1 MSPKLN
7 PSDAC
12 DVLLSYVKR
21 SNLNFQISE
30 SPFSVNIE
38 IKKSF
43 IRNKNGVERSASFDD
58 ISDTLKHENQLLIA
72 LNCALKISLA
82 QKDEEKSAFR
92 EKIKELET
100 ALYSAAISTSAYPCD
115 TFSNLSYSNLFQSF
129 NPAPDLQKTNKES
142 KATHSLDTLMLSRPT
157 HITSMQP
164 LSSLPHYQN
173 VQQFSLD
180 SQPQPSLSPQ
190 KDLRL

>member
-1 MSPKLN
+1 MVQILLMKTTSHGIRPPMEDDVPWKMTSHGRRPRNIKSGISQQPLIGSQIYRKREIYRFRFEMKISSKLN

-30 SPFSVNIE
+30 SPFSVNVE

-43 IRNKNGVERSASFDD
+43 ITNKNGVERSASFDD
-58 ISDTLKHENQLLIA
+58 NSDTLKHENQLLIA

-92 EKIKELET
+92 EKNQGIGD
-100 ALYSAAISTSAYPCD
+100 C
-115 TFSNLSYSNLFQSF
+115 
-129 NPAPDLQKTNKES
+129 
-142 KATHSLDTLMLSRPT
+142 SLLCCNQHL
-157 HITSMQP
+157 
-164 LSSLPHYQN
+164 SLP
-173 VQQFSLD
+173 L
-180 SQPQPSLSPQ
+180 
-190 KDLRL
+190 